1 MQKLWH
7 VAALGVCLSFTA
19 LAQTSS
25 ITGTVT
31 DPTGAV
37 IPSAKITM
45 FNIETGAERTAE
57 TDKIGSYTMVQLTP
71 GKYRLTAKAAGFSD
85 EIINNIELLVGQ
97 PATIEIKFE
106 KLGATST
113 AVSIEA
119 TSAQIN
125 TTDASL
131 GNAIDGNLI
140 TQMPSF
146 ARNVVSLLAFQP
158 GVTSYS
164 SGGTIGANDGAVNGG
179 KPDQGNVTLDGAD
192 VNDQNART
200 AFTSVLRVTLD
211 SVEEFR
217 TTTTNGDA
225 ATGRGSGADVQLVTR
240 SGTNTFHG
248 SLYEY
253 RRGTETSANTFFNN
267 QNGIARAP
275 LLVNVFG
282 GSAGGAIKKNKLF
295 YFINYEGRR
304 DASANSVNR
313 TVPSANLRAGIVGY
327 LNSAGQTITIPVSLT
342 PSIDPAGIGANAAGL
357 KQMSTMPLP
366 NNNLLGDAINT
377 GGYSFNAPGYNVQNT
392 YISKFDYHPN
402 DKNSLFIRGNL
413 QNDWADNG
421 TANVPQFPGLPPNSV
436 SLANSKGLATG
447 WTDVLTTNLVST
459 LHYGFTRAGNQTT
472 GVLTS
477 PYEWFRGLDNPYGTS
492 TGLTRIIPVH
502 LIAEDMS
509 WNHGVHDIR
518 FGGSFRNINNES
530 QSYANSYSSASSNP
544 SWING
549 SGNDLINSL
558 VAPSSGFKQNYEY
571 AMAAVLGL
579 EAQGTA
585 RYNYMVN
592 GTLLPT
598 GAPVSRN
605 FANRETEMYIQDTW
619 KVTRQFTVTAGI
631 RLGLE
636 PPVHEV
642 NGQQA
647 STNIPLASW
656 LGARENYALQG
667 LSQQDA
673 GLIDFIPLNHGTAMY
688 PFHKNWAPRAGL
700 AYTPKAES
708 GISKW
713 LFGGPGKT
721 SIRAGAGMYYDLIG
735 QPLAQ
740 TFSNTTPG
748 LSQSFSNPANLL
760 GSAQLPRFTTFY
772 SVPAALV
779 PPAPAGGL
787 PLVYPYGAGQS
798 GAFAITN
805 SIDSQLAAPYTM
817 NLDFTIGRELN
828 HGFFLQASYVGRL
841 SRHSLIDRDLAM
853 PTTLTDP
860 ASGQTYYQAMT
871 NLMSAIDLH
880 GATVATVPQQPF
892 FNNMWKTAAGNG
904 LTPTQ
909 VWASDYINNSATGD
923 ATNTLNNADNAA
935 NCINGGPTT
944 FKANGAVNHIACSVL
959 GPWAVFNP
967 QFSALSAAS
976 SIGKGNYHALQVTV
990 RKRYS
995 FGLQFD
1001 LNYTWSKS
1009 LDLGSAQE
1017 AAGSFSGFIQNTWNP
1032 SQQWAVSNYDTTQ
1045 QVNAFGTYELPVGR
1059 GRKFGNGMNK
1069 IVDAFVGG
1077 WQVTGNWRETTGLPY
1092 GCSNGSRWPTD
1103 WEVGALCTPL
1113 GPIPVSITNNAT
1125 STGGV
1130 DKNGGPNLFQNPASI
1145 IVAAGQPPGQY
1156 GLFQETFAGQSGI
1169 RNNIRGPGLFN
1180 IDSGLYKTFTMP
1192 YKDTHKLQVR
1202 WESFNLTNSVRF
1214 SGASLTDTSSTTFG
1228 RFSGTL
1234 TAPRQM
1240 QFAMRYTF

>member
-1 MQKLWH
+1 MFLLL
-7 VAALGVCLSFTA
+7 AAFGVGLFGQS
-19 LAQTSS
+19 TSL
-25 ITGTVT
+25 TGNVT

-37 IPSAKITM
+37 IPGATITM
-45 FNIETGAERTAE
+45 KNVDTGAERTAVA
-57 TDKIGSYTMVQLTP
+57 DAQGRYTIQQVTP
-71 GKYRLTAKAAGFSD
+71 GIYSVTGKAPGFAD
-85 EIINNIELLVGQ
+85 VVIARVEMLVNQ
-97 PATIEIKFE
+97 PATVELKFE
-106 KLGATST
+106 KVGSTATS
-113 AVSIEA
+113 VVVEA
-119 TSAQIN
+119 ASAQIN

-131 GNAIDGNLI
+131 GNAINTEVITNL
-140 TQMPSF
+140 PSY

-164 SGGTIGANDGAVNGG
+164 SGGTVGSNDGAVNGG

-225 ATGRGSGADVQLVTR
+225 ATGRGSGADVQLVTK

-253 RRGTETSANTFFNN
+253 RRGTEMASNTFFNN
-267 QNGIARAP
+267 QNGIPIAP

-282 GSAGGAIKKNKLF
+282 GSAGGAVKKNKLF
-295 YFINYEGRR
+295 FFINYEGRR

-313 TVPSANLRAGIVGY
+313 TVPSQNLRNGIVGY
-327 LNSAGQTITIPVSLT
+327 LNPSGQTVLIPQSLT
-342 PSIDPAGIGANAAGL
+342 ASIDPAGIGASAAAL

-366 NNNLLGDAINT
+366 NNNLLGDAINS

-392 YISKFDYHPN
+392 YISKFDYTPDQRNH
-402 DKNSLFIRGNL
+402 LYIRGNL

-421 TANVPQFPGLPPNSV
+421 SGNVPQFPGLPPNSV
-436 SLANSKGLATG
+436 SLANSKGLAAG
-447 WTDVLTTNLVST
+447 WTDVLTPNLVST

-502 LIAEDMS
+502 VIGEDMS
-509 WNHGVHDIR
+509 WNHGAHDIR
-518 FGGSFRNINNES
+518 FGASFRYINNES
-530 QSYANSYSSASSNP
+530 LSYANSYSSASSNP

-558 VAPSSGFKQNYEY
+558 VTVSSGFKQNYEY

-585 RYNYMVN
+585 KYNYKVD

-598 GAPVSRN
+598 GAPVARN
-605 FANRETEMYIQDTW
+605 FANDETEMYLQDTW
-619 KVTRQFTVTAGI
+619 KVNRQFTITAGI

-656 LGARENYALQG
+656 LGAREKFALQG
-667 LSQQDA
+667 LSQQNA
-673 GLIDFIPLNHGTAMY
+673 GLVDFIPLNQGTQMY
-688 PFHKNWAPRAGL
+688 PFHKNWAPRLGL
-700 AYTPKAES
+700 AYAPKADS
-708 GISKW
+708 ALKKF
-713 LFGGPGKT
+713 LFGGEGKT

-740 TFSNTTPG
+740 TFSSTTPG

-760 GSAQLPRFTTFY
+760 TSAQLPRFTSFY
-772 SVPAALV
+772 AVPSQLV
-779 PPAPAGGL
+779 PPAPVGGL

-817 NLDFTIGRELN
+817 NLDFSVGRDFS

-871 NLMSAIDLH
+871 NLMSAVDLH

-935 NCINGGPTT
+935 NCVASGATT
-944 FKANGAVNHIACSVL
+944 FKASGAVNHIGCSVL
-959 GPWAVFNP
+959 GAWSTFNP
-967 QFSALSAAS
+967 QFSALSADS
-976 SIGKGNYHALQVTV
+976 SIGKGNYHSLQVTV

-995 FGLQFD
+995 YGLQFD

-1017 AAGSFSGFIQNTWNP
+1017 GAGSFSGFIQNTWNP
-1032 SQQWAVSNYDTTQ
+1032 SQQWSVSNYDTTQ
-1045 QVNAFGTYELPVGR
+1045 QVNGYAVYDLPFGR
-1059 GRKFGNGMNK
+1059 GRMFGSHMNK

-1077 WQVTGNWRETTGLPY
+1077 WTITGTYRQTTGLPFSV
-1092 GCSNGSRWPTD
+1092 SNGSRWPTD
-1103 WEVGALCTPL
+1103 WEVGSNATAL

-1125 STGGV
+1125 SSGGV
-1130 DKNGGPNLFQNPASI
+1130 DKNGGPNLFSNPASI
-1145 IVAAGQPPGQY
+1145 ILAAGQPAGQY
-1156 GLFQETFAGQSGI
+1156 GLFQETFAGQSGN

-1180 IDSGLYKTFTMP
+1180 IDSGLYKTFSMP
-1192 YKDTHKLQVR
+1192 YKESHKLQVR
-1202 WESFNLTNSVRF
+1202 WETFNMTNSVRF
-1214 SGASLTDTSSTTFG
+1214 SGASLTDTSATTFG

-1240 QFAMRYTF
+1240 QIAMRYVW